1 MNDIPRRNGLN
12 LALKCL
18 EGLSVGDAMGERF
31 FGMPDAVTPLIA
43 KREVPPGR
51 WRWTDDT
58 LMAASVVEVLARL
71 GTLHPDRLAA
81 SFAERYD
88 PRRGYGGQTSW
99 LLMAIR
105 NGMDRH
111 EIVAEAFGGA
121 GSFGNGAAMRA
132 GPIGA
137 FFSTDLDRAA
147 AEAAQQ
153 SAVTHGNP
161 EAAEGAIAV
170 ACAAAVMAASRG
182 GPAPGFDDLLT
193 AALSRLSPSRTAME
207 LRAAV
212 RLGPDV
218 SPEEAAATLG
228 SGQDVAA
235 FDTVP
240 FALWSAATTPDD
252 FVETFW
258 RTVAGLGDRDT
269 TCAIACSVT
278 AARVGPEGI
287 PLQWLAAREPLP
299 SWLPGAE

>member
-1 MNDIPRRNGLN
+1 MDDGSRRQALS
-12 LALKCL
+12 LALECL
-18 EGLSVGDAMGERF
+18 EGLSVGDALGERF

-43 KREVPPGR
+43 KRETPPGR

-58 LMAASVVEVLARL
+58 LMAASVVEVLARS

-81 SFAERYD
+81 SFAERFD
-88 PRRGYGGQTSW
+88 SRRGYGPQTSW

-105 NGMDRH
+105 HGMDRH
-111 EIVAEAFGGA
+111 EIVAEAFDGA

-137 FFSTDLDRAA
+137 YFSTDLDRAA
-147 AEAAQQ
+147 SEAARQ
-153 SAVTHGNP
+153 SGVTHGNP
-161 EAAEGAIAV
+161 EASEGAIAV

-207 LRAAV
+207 IRAAI
-212 RLGPDV
+212 RLGPDS

-228 SGQDVAA
+228 SGQACAA

-240 FALWSAATTPDD
+240 FALWAAASRPDD

-269 TCAIACSVT
+269 TCAISCSVT

-299 SWLPGAE
+299 SWLPAAE